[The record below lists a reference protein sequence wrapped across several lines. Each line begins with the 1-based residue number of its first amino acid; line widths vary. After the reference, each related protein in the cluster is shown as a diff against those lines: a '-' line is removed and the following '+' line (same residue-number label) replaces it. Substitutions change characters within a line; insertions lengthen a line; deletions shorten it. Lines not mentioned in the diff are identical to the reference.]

1 MAFLNSIA
9 YCIEVIKKLQK
20 YKLNWRQLIMI
31 EIKKNG
37 KKVQANG
44 KFRPKSIKLI
54 TEVDLDIAAIH
65 GYLMLIAVIETGEL
79 ILYFTEDKIGKE
91 FDSWGNDNE
100 YEEIKYIDS
109 IVNDNNHSY
118 ILLDRKF
125 TYSSIATNIA
135 NKMRIDLKNIFF
147 KAISFRMIQVLFS
160 HIAAHYQKNVIAKDS
175 EDNAIKEED
184 HSWLPT
190 ADAGVEIEMVD
201 KLPEPVNQSQKIKS
215 TANNIVASNSLKFE
229 ITVNIRQIS

>member
-1 MAFLNSIA
+1 
-9 YCIEVIKKLQK
+9 
-20 YKLNWRQLIMI
+20 MI

-37 KKVQANG
+37 KKVLEND
-44 KFRPKSIKLI
+44 KLRPESIKLI
-54 TEVDLDIAAIH
+54 TEVDLDIAVIH

-79 ILYFTEDKIGKE
+79 ILYFTENKNKIGKKFE
-91 FDSWGNDNE
+91 IWDVYDE
-100 YEEIKYIDS
+100 YEEIEYIDS
-109 IVNDNNHSY
+109 IINSNNNNHSY
-118 ILLDRKF
+118 ILLDCKP
-125 TYSSIATNIA
+125 THSSNVTDIASD
-135 NKMRIDLKNIFF
+135 MRLALTFETIY
-147 KAISFRMIQVLFS
+147 FRMIQALFF
-160 HIAAHYQKNVIAKDS
+160 HNATYYHAIYYYKNVIAKNS

-201 KLPEPVNQSQKIKS
+201 KVPEPVNQSQKIKS